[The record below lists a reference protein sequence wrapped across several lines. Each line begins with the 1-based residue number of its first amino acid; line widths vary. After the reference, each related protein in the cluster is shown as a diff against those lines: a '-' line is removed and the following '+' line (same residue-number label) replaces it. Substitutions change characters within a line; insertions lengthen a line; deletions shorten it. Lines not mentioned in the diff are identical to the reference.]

1 MFTIGY
7 RSNFSCIFRAMISI
21 AVGLVLII
29 VRDAPA
35 LLVQIIAAFIA
46 LGGAASVVS
55 ALVGKGPKDKGAGIA
70 GGIISLIIAAL
81 LYVYAGKV
89 AIAVYYVVAF
99 MLVISG
105 ITQLGAFSSILNF
118 QGFGFFSII
127 VSGIIVAGGIIMLI
141 LLFNNA
147 HSILR
152 LLSVLAGSF
161 LIVYGL
167 MDLIN
172 SRKIRKTI
180 SDYYAPDGAH
190 QEADEQ

>member
-7 RSNFSCIFRAMISI
+7 RSNFSCIFRAMVSI

-46 LGGAASVVS
+46 IGGAANIIS
-55 ALVGKGPKDKGAGIA
+55 ALVGKSGKGAGIA
-70 GGIISLIIAAL
+70 GGVISLIIAAL
-81 LYVYAGKV
+81 LYIYAGKV

-105 ITQLGAFSSILNF
+105 IMQLGAFSSILSF
-118 QGFGFFSII
+118 QGFGFFSIM
-127 VSGIIVAGGIIMLI
+127 VSGIIVAGGIVMLI

-147 HSILR
+147 REILR

-167 MDLIN
+167 MDLLN
-172 SRKIRKTI
+172 SHTIRKTI
-180 SDYYAPDGAH
+180 SDYYAAGDVPPA
-190 QEADEQ
+190 ADEQ

>member
-46 LGGAASVVS
+46 LGAAANIIS
-55 ALVGKGPKDKGAGIA
+55 ALVGESGKGAGIA

-180 SDYYAPDGAH
+180 SDYYAPDGAP

>member
-29 VRDAPA
+29 VKDAPA

-46 LGGAASVVS
+46 IGAAANIIS
-55 ALVGKGPKDKGAGIA
+55 ALVGKGGKSAGIA

-81 LYVYAGKV
+81 LYIYAGRV

-127 VSGIIVAGGIIMLI
+127 VSGIVVAGGIVMLI

-147 HSILR
+147 HNILR
-152 LLSVLAGSF
+152 LISVLAGSF
-161 LIVYGL
+161 LIVYGM

-172 SRKIRKTI
+172 AHKIRKTI
-180 SDYYAPDGAH
+180 TDYYASGDVPPA
-190 QEADEQ
+190 ADEQ

>member
-29 VRDAPA
+29 VKDAPA

-46 LGGAASVVS
+46 IGGAASVIS
-55 ALVGKGPKDKGAGIA
+55 ALVGKGPKGKGAGIA
-70 GGIISLIIAAL
+70 GGIVSLIIAAL
-81 LYVYAGKV
+81 LYIYAGRV
-89 AIAVYYVVAF
+89 AIAVFYLVAF

-105 ITQLGAFSSILNF
+105 IMQLGAFSSILSF

-127 VSGIIVAGGIIMLI
+127 VSGFIVMGGIVMLI

-152 LLSVLAGSF
+152 FLSVLAGSF

-172 SRKIRKTI
+172 AHKIRKTI
-180 SDYYAPDGAH
+180 TDYYAAGDVPPA
-190 QEADEQ
+190 ADEQ